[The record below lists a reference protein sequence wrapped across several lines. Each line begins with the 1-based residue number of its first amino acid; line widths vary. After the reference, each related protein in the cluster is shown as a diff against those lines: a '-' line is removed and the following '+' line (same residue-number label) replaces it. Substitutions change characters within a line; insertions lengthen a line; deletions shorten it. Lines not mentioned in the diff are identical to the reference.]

1 MMKISVVIPTYN
13 RPKLLLNCLQ
23 ALIGQS
29 FAAAD
34 YEIIVVSDGPDRKT
48 AELVHSLQSETT
60 VRLRYLSTTKKSGPA
75 AARNQGWIHSS
86 AELIAF
92 TDDDTVPDRNWLT
105 NIWNHYHNEE
115 LIAFTGRVI
124 VPVSSPPT
132 DYERNIYNLET
143 AEFVTANCV
152 CTKMALI
159 RVGGFD
165 EQFRMAWRED
175 SDLHFKLLE
184 HNIPIKRI
192 HAVVIHPVREAP
204 WGISI
209 KEQKKGIFN
218 ALLYKK
224 YPRLYR
230 QRIKPKPS
238 WNYYM
243 MLVSFL
249 SIPVSLIFGHY
260 GLASCGFGIWLILLT
275 AFIWKR
281 LKETSRSPE
290 HVAEM
295 VITSMI
301 IPFASLYWQFYGA
314 WKYRVLFL

>member
-1 MMKISVVIPTYN
+1 MKISVVIPTYN
-13 RPKLLLNCLQ
+13 RPGLLRNCLE
-23 ALIGQS
+23 ALLGQT
-29 FAAAD
+29 FGKTD
-34 YEIIVVSDGPDRKT
+34 YEIIVVSDGPDQRT
-48 AELVHSLQSETT
+48 RELVRSLTADSP
-60 VRLRYLSTTKKSGPA
+60 VRISFFSTARKGGPA
-75 AARNQGWIHSS
+75 AARNLGWIQAA

-105 NIWNHYHNEE
+105 NIWNHYDHET

-124 VPVSSPPT
+124 VPLPSPPT
-132 DYERNIYNLET
+132 DYERNVFNLET

-152 CTKMALI
+152 CTKSALI

-165 EQFRMAWRED
+165 ERFRMAWRED
-175 SDLHFKLLE
+175 SDLHFKLLQ
-184 HNIPIKRI
+184 HQIPIKRI

-209 KEQKKGIFN
+209 REQRKGVFN

-230 QRIKPKPS
+230 QRIKPVPS
-238 WNYYM
+238 WNYYL
-243 MLVSFL
+243 MLFSFVT
-249 SIPVSLIFGHY
+249 IPP
-260 GLASCGFGIWLILLT
+260 ALILGRNDIALG
-275 AFIWKR
+275 AFIVWMGLLVAFIRKR

-295 VITSMI
+295 IVTSI
-301 IPFASLYWQFYGA
+301 VIPFAALYWQYYGA
-314 WKYRVLFL
+314 WKYRVLFI